1 TVRARRGLC
10 PHEQLHVRALVRDH
24 GVRGARR
31 PRLADRRGARGRGAH
46 RGARAA
52 ARIRRVAHGAVLAAD
67 HHHDASATA
76 GAARIARAGARAA
89 APRARAPR
97 AGAVMALLELA
108 GITVRFGGVVAISR
122 FDLRV
127 DAGALV
133 AMIGPNGAGKTTG
146 FNVITGV
153 CAPTEGSVSF
163 DGERID
169 GLSAHEVCRRGI
181 ARTFQNIRLFRS
193 LTALENVLAA
203 GVGARRDGQADV
215 LRGAGWQR
223 REDAD
228 AAAARELLRR
238 LGLERFAD
246 ARADALPYGEQRRLE
261 IARALATRPRLLLLD
276 EPAAGMNPSEKE
288 ALRALIVQLHRDF
301 ELS

>member
-1 TVRARRGLC
+1 M
-10 PHEQLHVRALVRDH
+10 
-24 GVRGARR
+24 
-31 PRLADRRGARGRGAH
+31 
-46 RGARAA
+46 
-52 ARIRRVAHGAVLAAD
+52 
-67 HHHDASATA
+67 
-76 GAARIARAGARAA
+76 
-89 APRARAPR
+89 AP
-97 AGAVMALLELA
+97 LLELA

-122 FDLRV
+122 LDLRV

-153 CAPTEGSVSF
+153 CTPTEGSVSF
-163 DGERID
+163 DGKRID
-169 GLSAHEVCRRGI
+169 GRPTHQISRLGI

-203 GVGARRDGQADV
+203 LVGARRSGRAD
-215 LRGAGWQR
+215 LQRGAEWQR
-223 REDAD
+223 HENENLAQ
-228 AAAARELLRR
+228 ARELLDR
-238 LGLERFAD
+238 LGLARFAA

-288 ALRALIVQLHRDF
+288 ALRELIVSLHRDF
-301 ELS
+301 SLTIVLIDHDIPFVMNLCERVTVLDHGEKIAEGLPEAVRSDPRVIEAYLGTDAEGAHA